1 MDMTHTSPVWLLVS
15 KAHKHTRTLC
25 PSLFQIH
32 TQAQTQ
38 RTHNCAGLQLGDKP
52 LDFTIAT
59 EPQGLQL
66 KIFLTEIWNKKQTPL
81 YAIYS
86 NCATGLS
93 LPALHFLPHPC
104 SLTQIL
110 PFVFIAV
117 SPPTFSSGV
126 WTGYPCTEYIN
137 IKILLILSFVFFYW
151 MFFSILTLMKLRWL
165 LVCKC
170 CNKLTVSLWVCHMV
184 IRLWYISNLWV
195 ATN

>member
-15 KAHKHTRTLC
+15 KANKHTHILC

-104 SLTQIL
+104 SPAPSHRYCLLSLLLLVPLHLHQVYELVTS
-110 PFVFIAV
+110 VRSV
-117 SPPTFSSGV
+117 
-126 WTGYPCTEYIN
+126 
-137 IKILLILSFVFFYW
+137 LILKYFTFFRL
-151 MFFSILTLMKLRWL
+151 FFSTECFLI
-165 LVCKC
+165 C
-170 CNKLTVSLWVCHMV
+170 
-184 IRLWYISNLWV
+184 
-195 ATN
+195 